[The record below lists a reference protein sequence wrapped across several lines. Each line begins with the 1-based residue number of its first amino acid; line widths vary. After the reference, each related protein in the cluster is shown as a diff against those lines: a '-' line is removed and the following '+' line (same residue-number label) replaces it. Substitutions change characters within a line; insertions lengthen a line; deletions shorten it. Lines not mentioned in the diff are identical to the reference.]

1 MVQVNS
7 GGELIYLNVV
17 FCKRKNE
24 NQEQLMIWAGKIAQ
38 WVKVPAVKPDN
49 LNLSSFCGTYLEEES

>member
-38 WVKVPAVKPDN
+38 WVKVPAV
-49 LNLSSFCGTYLEEES
+49 